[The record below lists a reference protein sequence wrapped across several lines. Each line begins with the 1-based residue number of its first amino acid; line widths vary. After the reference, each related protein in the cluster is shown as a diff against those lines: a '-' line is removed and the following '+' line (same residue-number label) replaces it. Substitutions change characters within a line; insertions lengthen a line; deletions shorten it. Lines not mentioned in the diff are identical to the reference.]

1 MYFIFYRSKYDWLLN
16 HCIVYQQLMKLA
28 YQHDVTVA
36 PPLCLLCLTFSSKS
50 QSNYTCIIFT
60 LHPKFWTVLIRPMRD
75 VKVLVWSLLGENA
88 FWKPTRTD
96 KVRLHPPN
104 NNDDSAETT
113 DFSVIIC
120 FENHVSPTVECSRM
134 SSGDLFKH
142 PAIYCPLHFPTSCNS
157 ATWSCGRVP
166 QAHSETTRGIPLR
179 WVPST
184 DCKWKGWHGAK
195 EMPRSLQ
202 TLKANLHIQPSQKAS
217 LINHLQTLFRTWTH
231 HLTLGF
237 TMVYQ
242 QISPSSGTFHLLR
255 PVISAWIPM
264 RYQSSC
270 RRRPINS
277 WTRLI
282 WRKTWEGYLEII
294 GKKGKNISWKWID
307 IDPVEMGTS

>member
-1 MYFIFYRSKYDWLLN
+1 MFYRSKYDWLLN

-60 LHPKFWTVLIRPMRD
+60 LHPKFWTVLMGPMRD

-104 NNDDSAETT
+104 DNDGSAETT

-120 FENHVSPTVECSRM
+120 FENNVSPTVECSRM

-166 QAHSETTRGIPLR
+166 QAFWETTSGIPLR

-195 EMPRSLQ
+195 GVPRSLQ

-231 HLTLGF
+231 HLTCGLPWF
-237 TMVYQ
+237 T
-242 QISPSSGTFHLLR
+242 
-255 PVISAWIPM
+255 
-264 RYQSSC
+264 
-270 RRRPINS
+270 
-277 WTRLI
+277 
-282 WRKTWEGYLEII
+282 
-294 GKKGKNISWKWID
+294 NISVLRDIPFAEASDICLDPNEIPKLLSTSANQFVNQTHLTKNWSQVVLEMIRQKKNWKWID